1 MPYAN
6 WLGMRCMMYGSLVA
20 VMLMLHPCKPAKF
33 GLFYFRLFCTPSVSK
48 YLPSLI
54 FFYNFD
60 HSSYLKNCAS
70 ANYFVCYMFGVVC
83 ILNFA
88 YRFTYLR

>member
-33 GLFYFRLFCTPSVSK
+33 GLFFVLFQVVL
-48 YLPSLI
+48 YSLRFKI
-54 FFYNFD
+54 LAVIDFFLQF
-60 HSSYLKNCAS
+60 
-70 ANYFVCYMFGVVC
+70 
-83 ILNFA
+83 
-88 YRFTYLR
+88 